1 MNESALHYLPFIL
14 SGIVNTI
21 KVTAGGALVALV
33 VAFVFGLARLSS
45 SAVIRGVAAL
55 YIEFFRGTSVFVQLF
70 WVYFVL
76 PVFGLSLSPLIAGI
90 VVLGMNVGAYAS
102 EVVRGAI
109 LAVPVEQREA
119 CVALNLTTWQ
129 RMRHVILPQALLIML
144 PTLGNNTIELLKGSS
159 IVSVISLPELTFY
172 AQVVRTQTG
181 NTTIPFITILIIYF
195 IMSITISKI
204 FRLIESRMSRYLHVK
219 FG

>member
-129 RMRHVILPQALLIML
+129 RMRHVISPQALLIML
-144 PTLGNNTIELLKGSS
+144 PTLGNNSIELRKGSS
-159 IVSVISLPELTFY
+159 IVSIISFPELTFY

>member
-159 IVSVISLPELTFY
+159 IVSIISLPELTFY